1 MAFPNW
7 TTITNYNQALY
18 KTRASENFEFII

>member
-1 MAFPNW
+1 MAFADW